1 MMITPQCPGCGFQ
14 TMQRRE
20 DHTETIHHGS
30 NCVTVEGLSGWF
42 CPECGEAIL
51 DEESSRRYG
60 QAGDNLIHQQ
70 REAIKR
76 EIKRIRMKLGL
87 TQKQA
92 ADIFGGGVNAFS
104 RYERGEAEPGPS
116 TVKLL
121 HLLDKHPELLMEVVN
136 E

>member
-1 MMITPQCPGCGFQ
+1 MKTPQCPGCGFQ

-20 DHTETIHHGS
+20 DHIETIHYGS
-30 NCVTVEGLSGWF
+30 NSVTVEGLSGWF

-60 QAGDNLIHQQ
+60 QAGDELIRQQ
-70 REAIKR
+70 REAIRR
-76 EIKRIRMKLGL
+76 ETKRIRMKLGL

-104 RYERGEAEPGPS
+104 RYERGDVEPGPS

-121 HLLDKHPELLMEVVN
+121 HLLDKHPELLREVVN